1 MGVPVSTAVYTAGE
15 YAIGSAVEADID
27 AIITEMNGSIDAD
40 NLAAG
45 AVGTSA
51 IANDAVDANKIKDGV
66 VAETHMEYTY
76 TGGVK
81 MWRCGPNFVGSSEGG
96 RMARVSK
103 SVTWDGTGTNS
114 VTFTYAT
121 DCADG
126 NPAFTDLPTL
136 LGLPVVGS
144 VEDLADT
151 ILSSHITAASATAI
165 TFEFEDCSG
174 ISTATVTIQFGV
186 AGPV

>member
-15 YAIGSAVEADID
+15 YAIGSAVKADID
-27 AIITEMNGSIDAD
+27 AIITEMNGSIDSD
-40 NLAAG
+40 NIAAA
-45 AVGTSA
+45 AVGTAA
-51 IANDAVDANKIKDGV
+51 IANDAVDANKIKDGD
-66 VAETHMEYTY
+66 VAETHMEYTSA
-76 TGGVK
+76 GGVK

-151 ILSSHITAASATAI
+151 ILSSHITAASAAAI